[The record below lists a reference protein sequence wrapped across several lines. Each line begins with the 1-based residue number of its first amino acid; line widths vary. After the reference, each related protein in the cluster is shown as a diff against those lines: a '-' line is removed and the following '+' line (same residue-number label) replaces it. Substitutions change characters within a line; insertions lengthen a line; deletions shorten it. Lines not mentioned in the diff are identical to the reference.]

1 MSTKPKPSE
10 KNMKVKNFC
19 AFTVDGKYLGPFS
32 GQDWMDVRKAV
43 LVKTGVEQVKIYNQS
58 EHKWEEA

>member
-1 MSTKPKPSE
+1 
-10 KNMKVKNFC
+10 MKVKNFC